1 MVIVSAEPI
10 CGFLTGRRAN
20 CCGIF
25 CEGNFLCCFEV
36 CYGRTTF
43 FKENLYPGKE
53 PVSVFPNS
61 LKELAMTVAML
72 RENAQNWAI
81 DSDKI
86 AVAGFS
92 AGGNLA
98 GQLSVYWKK
107 NGLKKKQDIH
117 RK

>member
-1 MVIVSAEPI
+1 
-10 CGFLTGRRAN
+10 
-20 CCGIF
+20 
-25 CEGNFLCCFEV
+25 
-36 CYGRTTF
+36 
-43 FKENLYPGKE
+43 
-53 PVSVFPNS
+53 
-61 LKELAMTVAML
+61 MTVAML

-81 DSDKI
+81 DPDKI